1 MSSWGRPL
9 ILAFISTFT
18 FTSMNFQFT
27 YLPVLHPPPAQ
38 ISLSASLC
46 SHVSHQYY
54 CILFHCSIFQL
65 LNSCYLWP
73 QLFHLSYF
81 PISTKPFSPS
91 LPSYAP
97 PWSPLIWLTI
107 SSDFTNFM
115 SPFWQCLVFTLGAA
129 LSHPRF
135 PYFFPHKPWFTAL
148 FPPPSLRDTV
158 GYRHIKLT

>member
-27 YLPVLHPPPAQ
+27 YLPVLHPPSAQ

-115 SPFWQCLVFTLGAA
+115 SPLLAMLSLHSWGSPQPPQIPIFLPSQTMIHSTL
-129 LSHPRF
+129 
-135 PYFFPHKPWFTAL
+135 
-148 FPPPSLRDTV
+148 PSSFSAWYCWVQT
-158 GYRHIKLT
+158 Y